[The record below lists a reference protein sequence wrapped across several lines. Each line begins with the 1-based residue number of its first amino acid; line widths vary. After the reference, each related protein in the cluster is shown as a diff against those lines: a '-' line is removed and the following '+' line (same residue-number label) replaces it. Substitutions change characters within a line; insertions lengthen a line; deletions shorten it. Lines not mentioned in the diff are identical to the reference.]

1 MRIIQISDS
10 HIAHDIPQRLRD
22 LDDCVAAVNAESP
35 DLIIHTGDITH
46 NGLAIEYTAARRS
59 LDKLNTSYCV
69 LPGNKDIRSVLADT
83 FHDHTYLAETGLT
96 QTDHDKSTTA
106 AGFIQYTLE
115 QYPVRLIMID
125 TVRESTSKGELCEQ
139 RLAHLEEMLEQD
151 TSKPVI
157 VFMHHSPFIV
167 EEIPDPYQFHN
178 WQDVEAFEKVLS
190 RYGNIECIYCGHVHR
205 NVEGTIGGLP
215 VHVLSCIAT
224 DLRKGELTTED
235 KTRPFYRII
244 DLPC

>member
-83 FHDHTYLAETGLT
+83 FHDHTYLTETGLT

-115 QYPVRLIMID
+115 
-125 TVRESTSKGELCEQ
+125 
-139 RLAHLEEMLEQD
+139 
-151 TSKPVI
+151 
-157 VFMHHSPFIV
+157 
-167 EEIPDPYQFHN
+167 
-178 WQDVEAFEKVLS
+178 
-190 RYGNIECIYCGHVHR
+190 
-205 NVEGTIGGLP
+205 
-215 VHVLSCIAT
+215 
-224 DLRKGELTTED
+224 
-235 KTRPFYRII
+235 
-244 DLPC
+244 